1 MSLEKKRLFPLSYSH
16 PFGFV
21 DIIETAKKR
30 IWYPECVYG
39 DEIPNSVYLKV
50 SLSMCSIGNESND
63 IHLKYAFR
71 VEKKNRIFR
80 IFNACF
86 FLLIVNV
93 CVCVCSCLIEKVA
106 NENKQELK
114 TTT

>member
-1 MSLEKKRLFPLSYSH
+1 
-16 PFGFV
+16 
-21 DIIETAKKR
+21 
-30 IWYPECVYG
+30 
-39 DEIPNSVYLKV
+39 
-50 SLSMCSIGNESND
+50 MCSIGNESND

-71 VEKKNRIFR
+71 VEKKIEFLEYSMHV
-80 IFNACF
+80 F
-86 FLLIVNV
+86 FVNCQRM